1 MIILIFFVKLKSK
14 MYTFIRED
22 NHESKNAKDIN
33 KNVVYDQLNYEVY
46 QNALFK
52 RIMYQTRNEHNS
64 KQKPFCSIVKNY

>member
-1 MIILIFFVKLKSK
+1 

-64 KQKPFCSIVKNY
+64 KQKVVS